1 MRKRV
6 QVRERL
12 RVKEMRET
20 LHKCR
25 FCYLFGHQGMVCV
38 SVPRCLGPRKAK
50 AVVKIARDCCKSM
63 VFQKRAKQ
71 LRVFQDNPKSPRPQK
86 AARLLRSARAFVNIT
101 QISAHLCSCHGKD
114 TCKFRASWAWV
125 IVNKFSPLRAGK
137 YH

>member
-71 LRVFQDNPKSPRPQK
+71 LRVLQDNPKTTKSSQSIEIS
-86 AARLLRSARAFVNIT
+86 ARFCQHHPDFRAFVLLPWKG
-101 QISAHLCSCHGKD
+101 HL
-114 TCKFRASWAWV
+114 
-125 IVNKFSPLRAGK
+125 
-137 YH
+137 